1 MKIAVDAMGGDYA
14 PAAIVEGAV
23 WAARDMNIPA
33 ILVGDRARI
42 ESELKRH
49 SADGLPINVVHASEV
64 VGMGDSPAKAIR
76 NKKDS
81 SIRVCLNLVKGG
93 EADAVVSAGNSGA
106 AMAAAVFVLKRLKGV
121 ERPAISVCLPS
132 MKSLTVLLDAGS
144 NVDCKPSHLHQFA
157 VMGDVYARDIL
168 KRSSPRIGLLSNG
181 EEEGKGNDLTRETND
196 LLKKS
201 SLNYIGYVEGRDI
214 YTGDVDVV
222 VCDGF
227 VGNVVLKTSEGVAD
241 AIVSMLKAE
250 VSKSLTAKIGC
261 LIARG
266 VFRGVKRKIDY
277 SEYGG
282 APLLGING
290 TCVISHGGSTA
301 KAIRNAIMRAHEYA
315 SRHVT
320 THMAESLKRE
330 AALCLDDSGVTGATG
345 GGERRRRS

>member
-1 MKIAVDAMGGDYA
+1 MGGDYA

-42 ESELKRH
+42 ESELKRQK
-49 SADGLPINVVHASEV
+49 AEGLPINVVHASEV

-81 SIRVCLNLVKGG
+81 SIRVCLNLVKRG

-121 ERPAISVCLPS
+121 ERPAISVCLPT
-132 MKSLTVLLDAGS
+132 MKELTVLLDAGG
-144 NVDCKPSHLHQFA
+144 NVDCKPSHLYQFA

-168 KRSSPRIGLLSNG
+168 KRRSPRIGLLSNG
-181 EEEGKGNDLTRETND
+181 EEEGKGNELTRETNG
-196 LLKKS
+196 LLRKGG
-201 SLNYIGYVEGRDI
+201 LNYIGYMEGRDI
-214 YTGDVDVV
+214 YTGEVDVV

-241 AIVSMLKAE
+241 AIVTMLKAE
-250 VSKSLTAKIGC
+250 VRKSLTAKIGC
-261 LIARG
+261 LIAKG
-266 VFRGVKRKIDY
+266 VFRGVKLKIDY

-290 TCVISHGGSTA
+290 TCIISHGGSTA
-301 KAIRNAIMRAHEYA
+301 KAIRNAIMRANEYA
-315 SRHVT
+315 SRHVN
-320 THMAESLKRE
+320 THMAESLERE
-330 AALCLDDSGVTGATG
+330 TALCLADSDVAGATD